1 MRFRARW
8 FVIVA
13 AVSAIGVSL
22 CWRGVLMGSKNRVG
36 DGRSSTLPQIV
47 ARPYAYRAPR
57 SIDPSKL
64 YPLVI
69 GLHGLGGHGSGFE
82 HYFDLDRLVDEMG
95 FLGAFPDGSEE
106 KRPSNPRRFWN
117 ATDRCCDFYGSGVDD
132 VAYIDDIISDM
143 STRFRVDPK
152 RVYLVGHSNGA
163 YMAYRFA
170 CDRASRVAAI
180 VSSAGAMW
188 NDVSR
193 CQPSEPVAVLELHG
207 TADEVVPYAGGA
219 LDGIEGAVKP
229 VHATVSDW
237 IAFDHCATSA
247 DISAPHIDLVADEE
261 PAIGAETSVERW
273 GDCRGVELWTI
284 RGGRHS
290 PEFHQPELAS
300 TLGAWLLA
308 HPKP

>member
-1 MRFRARW
+1 M
-8 FVIVA
+8 IVT
-13 AVSAIGVSL
+13 GVVALGLSP
-22 CWRGVLMGSKNRVG
+22 CWRGVFSGPKDLLT
-36 DGRSSTLPQIV
+36 DARSASLPRIV

-57 SIDPSKL
+57 SIDPSKS

-69 GLHGLGGHGSGFE
+69 GLHGLGGHGAGFE
-82 HYFDLDRLVDEMG
+82 RYFDLDRLVDELG

-106 KRPSNPRRFWN
+106 NRPDHPR
-117 ATDRCCDFYGSGVDD
+117 
-132 VAYIDDIISDM
+132 
-143 STRFRVDPK
+143 
-152 RVYLVGHSNGA
+152 RVYLVGHSNGG

-219 LDGIEGAVKP
+219 LDRAEGAVKP
-229 VHATVSDW
+229 AHVTVSNW
-237 IAFDHCATSA
+237 VALDHCATA
-247 DISAPHIDLVADEE
+247 VDTSAPPMDLIADEE
-261 PAIGAETSVERW
+261 PAVGAETSVERW
-273 GDCRGVELWTI
+273 GGCRGVELWTI
-284 RGGRHS
+284 HGGAHS
-290 PEFHQPELAS
+290 PDFHRPDLAR